1 MERLITLS
9 EKKKKG
15 IHQPF
20 RRYLFEQI
28 DWTQRLILVLGHRGV
43 GKTTLL
49 IQHMQNVHS
58 PAVYLSLDDFYFES
72 NRLAELIEQ
81 LYEKG
86 YRNFYIDEAHRYRHW
101 STDLKIVYDNLP
113 DAYFIVSGSS
123 ILALKKGKGDLSR
136 RAAVYHLEGLSF
148 REFLLLEKK
157 LNIQPLSL
165 PQILEQHETLSAD
178 ISDRLQILTLFRE
191 YLEYGY
197 YPFYLEG
204 KKLYKSRLT
213 ETTQVVIEMD
223 LSPLEDLSHQTIR
236 NMKKLILIISESVP
250 FIPNISKLAERLEV
264 SRNTILK
271 ILDLLEQAQILQLL
285 RQSTKG
291 ISFLQK
297 PEKIYLQNTNLA
309 YTFALA
315 SINVGNIR
323 ETFFM
328 NQLRQNHQVTFPKY
342 GDFMVDDTFV
352 FEIGGANK
360 TQQQIQGVPNAFL
373 ALDEIK
379 TGHGNRIPLW
389 LFGFLY

>member
-49 IQHMQNVHS
+49 IQHMQNVHP

-165 PQILEQHETLSAD
+165 PQILEQHETLSTD

-360 TQQQIQGVPNAFL
+360 TQQQIQGVPNAYL

>member
-86 YRNFYIDEAHRYRHW
+86 CRNFYIDEAHRYRHW

-236 NMKKLILIISESVP
+236 NMKK
-250 FIPNISKLAERLEV
+250 
-264 SRNTILK
+264 
-271 ILDLLEQAQILQLL
+271 
-285 RQSTKG
+285 
-291 ISFLQK
+291 
-297 PEKIYLQNTNLA
+297 
-309 YTFALA
+309 
-315 SINVGNIR
+315 
-323 ETFFM
+323 
-328 NQLRQNHQVTFPKY
+328 
-342 GDFMVDDTFV
+342 
-352 FEIGGANK
+352 
-360 TQQQIQGVPNAFL
+360 
-373 ALDEIK
+373 
-379 TGHGNRIPLW
+379 
-389 LFGFLY
+389 